1 MNNHARVADGGQL
14 EKLVKT
20 DMTCWSIFPTAVTI
34 FKESRS
40 FNQMMR

>member
-1 MNNHARVADGGQL
+1 MNHQARATDGGQL

-20 DMTCWSIFPTAVTI
+20 DITCWSIFPTAVTI
-34 FKESRS
+34 SKEPIS